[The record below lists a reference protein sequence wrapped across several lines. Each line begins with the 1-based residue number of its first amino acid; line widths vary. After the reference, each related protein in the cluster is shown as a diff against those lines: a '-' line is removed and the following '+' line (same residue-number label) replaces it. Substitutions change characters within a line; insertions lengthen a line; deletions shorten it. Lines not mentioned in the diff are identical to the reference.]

1 MNNRLHNAT
10 NPLQGP
16 YKRILCVCSAGLLRS
31 PTMAFVLGQMGH
43 NARAVG
49 SVPNYALIP
58 IDEVLIYW
66 AQEIVFVNKE
76 NHDDVKHKYDLSNT
90 DVIVLD
96 IPDNYNYR
104 DPDLMKICEDQYKAA
119 IAEKA
124 ML

>member
-1 MNNRLHNAT
+1 
-10 NPLQGP
+10 
-16 YKRILCVCSAGLLRS
+16 
-31 PTMAFVLGQMGH
+31 MAFVLGQMGH

-58 IDEVLIYW
+58 IDEVLLHW
-66 AQEIVFVNKE
+66 AQQIVFVNKE
-76 NHDDVKHKYDLSNT
+76 NYDDVKHKYDLSNT

-104 DPDLMKICEDQYKAA
+104 DPELMKICEDQYKAA